1 MASRAQVVAVR
12 LATYQT
18 TKGNPMTNKTLYVAN
33 ENGDWWALSPDDV
46 IYVMR
51 PDQIPADVSDADDK
65 FEQVIMEHGT
75 TVEGLFDDLTKVVN
89 S

>member
-1 MASRAQVVAVR
+1 
-12 LATYQT
+12 
-18 TKGNPMTNKTLYVAN
+18 MTENILYVAN
-33 ENGDWWALSPDDV
+33 ENGDWWAFNPNDV

-51 PDQIPADVSDADDK
+51 PDQMPADASDADDK

-75 TVEGLFDDLTKVVN
+75 AVEDLYADLSKVVN